1 MLLSLEFIIGTNFCF
16 HSNSSWSA
24 SSTGQLWHSR
34 TSSWQSKI
42 TLNCV
47 WLNAGPHPRSVS
59 MMPLV
64 AGWASGNQRLEE
76 NLKIH
81 TGDPLVGVIMEKRF
95 KWNFG
100 GLIVQSS
107 LGI

>member
-1 MLLSLEFIIGTNFCF
+1 
-16 HSNSSWSA
+16 
-24 SSTGQLWHSR
+24 
-34 TSSWQSKI
+34 
-42 TLNCV
+42 
-47 WLNAGPHPRSVS
+47 

-64 AGWASGNQRLEE
+64 AGWAGGNQRLEE

-81 TGDPLVGVIMEKRF
+81 TGGPLVGVIMEKRF